1 MGEPMSTPD
10 NSPWPAYLLLR
21 TWMSVIQTRYKEVTV
36 YDEGGGTLEQV
47 AQRGGR
53 CPVPGNTQGQVGRG
67 SEQPGWDE
75 DVPALIA
82 GELD

>member
-1 MGEPMSTPD
+1 
-10 NSPWPAYLLLR
+10 
-21 TWMSVIQTRYKEVTV
+21 MSVIQTRYKEVTV

-67 SEQPGWDE
+67 SEQPG
-75 DVPALIA
+75 
-82 GELD
+82 